1 MTDPT
6 DVLPPLI
13 KAKLP
18 VFGVVAGLYVALFL
32 YRRFSL
38 GRQGSLERALVN
50 KGAFR
55 QLDPEA
61 YRCFSDLYLPR
72 AEGDGLTQVCHAV
85 VSPFGIFVIETKRQ
99 TGAIHGAEHQVIP
112 DRIEAG
118 TFLYAAAI
126 TGGDILVRKMEPS
139 HLNAVIDKL
148 HQAGVRV
155 EKFKNSARVRKSG
168 RLKPV
173 DITTLPYPAFPT
185 DLQAQYMALMTQ
197 AEGIAIVV
205 ETIFE
210 NRFMHAPE
218 LARMGANIRI
228 DGKQAIV
235 AGPRPLTG
243 AGVIASDLRASASL
257 VLGALV
263 ASGETVIDR
272 VYHIDRGYEKIEAK
286 LAAVGARIRRAE

>member
-13 KAKLP
+13 KANLP

-99 TGAIHGAEHQVIP
+99 TGAIHGAEHQAQWTQNFGSGGKSTFPNPIWQNRLHLRALAHFLGLPESKFHAVIYFL
-112 DRIEAG
+112 AG
-118 TFLYAAAI
+118 RGFQTELPSYVIDGGLAGYI
-126 TGGDILVRKMEPS
+126 TGHQEVLLQPEEVAQANAALAALVKRT
-139 HLNAVIDKL
+139 DKRAARRAL
-148 HQAGVRV
+148 ADGVR
-155 EKFKNSARVRKSG
+155 RRGG
-168 RLKPV
+168 R
-173 DITTLPYPAFPT
+173 
-185 DLQAQYMALMTQ
+185 
-197 AEGIAIVV
+197 
-205 ETIFE
+205 
-210 NRFMHAPE
+210 
-218 LARMGANIRI
+218 
-228 DGKQAIV
+228 
-235 AGPRPLTG
+235 
-243 AGVIASDLRASASL
+243 
-257 VLGALV
+257 
-263 ASGETVIDR
+263 
-272 VYHIDRGYEKIEAK
+272 
-286 LAAVGARIRRAE
+286 